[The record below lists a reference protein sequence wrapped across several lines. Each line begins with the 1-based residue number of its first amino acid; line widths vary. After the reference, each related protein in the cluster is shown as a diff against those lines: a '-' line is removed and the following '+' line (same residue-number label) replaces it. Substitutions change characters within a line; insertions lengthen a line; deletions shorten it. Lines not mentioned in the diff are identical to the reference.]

1 MTTIALD
8 RDLNLASD
16 SLACLNGMKSLHPFQ
31 KVWNIDNHLVGVAG
45 GYAEALVFVDYL
57 SKLIEHNCVQSYT
70 ELEIPKPVVDYLDDF
85 FAIMVSPKGE
95 VLFWEGSVLSF
106 QTQAPLAIGSGA
118 PYALA
123 AMECGKSAVEAVEIA
138 CKLDPYSGGDIQVV
152 KFEPDPDL
160 GEMSKEQLIE
170 LIRGEGSE

>member
-8 RDLNLASD
+8 SDLNLASD
-16 SLACLNGMKSLHPFQ
+16 SLACLNGVKSQHPFQ
-31 KVWNIDNHLVGVAG
+31 KVWNIDNYLIGVAG

-95 VLFWEGSVLSF
+95 VLFWESSALSF

-123 AMECGKSAVEAVEIA
+123 AMECGKTAEEAVAIA
-138 CKLDPYSGGDIQVV
+138 CKFDPYFGGEIQSV
-152 KFEPDPDL
+152 KFEPETDL
-160 GEMSKEQLIE
+160 EELSKDELIK
-170 LIRGEGSE
+170 LIRGEESE